1 MASRK
6 HAPRLEEFSISRAL
20 VSKAATW
27 AVVAVG
33 TLLANIL
40 SSGVDYVKRLSDSVN
55 DLNRNI
61 VVILERL
68 GTHDKKLERHEWD
81 IEEIKRTIP
90 LEVEKI
96 GGGRNHRSGGG

>member
-1 MASRK
+1 MASK
-6 HAPRLEEFSISRAL
+6 KSAPQVRPEEFSVSRA
-20 VSKAATW
+20 VINKAATW

-55 DLNRNI
+55 DLNKNI

-81 IEEIKRTIP
+81 IEEIKRTLP
-90 LEVEKI
+90 LEVEKV
-96 GGGRNHRSGGG
+96 GRNHRSGGG